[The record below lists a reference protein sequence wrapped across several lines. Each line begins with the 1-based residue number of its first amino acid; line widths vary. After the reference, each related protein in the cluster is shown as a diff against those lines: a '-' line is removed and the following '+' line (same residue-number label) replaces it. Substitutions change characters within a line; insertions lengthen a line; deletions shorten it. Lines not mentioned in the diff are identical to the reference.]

1 MDNKRTII
9 VVAVIA
15 VVVIAAVA
23 MMMLNG
29 GSDNSDSGKAGGR
42 VGDTITESSF
52 PNVDSR
58 LWVYGNVN
66 EDDYINDE
74 DISYLEGIISGKN
87 KATQLADVNA
97 DGTVDAKDV
106 DYLRSILKAMDD
118 SSMELDV
125 YYIDNYFK
133 IAKVSWPVHTI
144 GTSYCS
150 GVYTCE
156 VTGLT
161 DKVKMVDTTI
171 RDYWSRLNSSFA
183 SADHFGSTEAPNYE
197 SIIKS
202 GIDVYVPGYCVA
214 GTDELSISSLSP
226 VGIDV
231 MFMNTA
237 DNSGVDYPN
246 EYIDRSILMFG
257 YLLQG
262 DMEQTYEYLI
272 WHDTTLNAMKKA
284 AESIKDEDKMPFMM
298 SRSSPSYITTGTY
311 SITGYNNT
319 NNIHAEWVGI
329 DAVGQH
335 SKVLTKNYNTLDAGQ
350 ILTVIR
356 DNANNGVL
364 YFMDNEHDGLRGQRD
379 LDQTVKAW
387 AEVLE
392 SSPVSIHYLGMARE
406 GGNSPM
412 YVIEMAFYQNV
423 LYPDLEYPD
432 GVKIDY
438 MELMNYYLGH
448 FVDEKENYDKYF
460 DMDNFFKDYGTWD
473 GDKFVNA

>member
-1 MDNKRTII
+1 MDNKKTII
-9 VVAVIA
+9 IVAAIAIVVVA
-15 VVVIAAVA
+15 AAA
-23 MMMLNG
+23 MMVMG
-29 GSDNSDSGKAGGR
+29 GDSDKSHSGETGDR
-42 VGDTITESSF
+42 VGETISESGF
-52 PNVDSR
+52 PNTDSR
-58 LWVYGNVN
+58 LWVYGNAN
-66 EDDYINDE
+66 EDDYLDNADV
-74 DISYLEGIISGKN
+74 SYLEGINSGKN
-87 KATQLADVNA
+87 KATQLADANA
-97 DGTVDAKDV
+97 DGTIDADDV
-106 DYLRSILKAMDD
+106 EYLRSILKAAEDD
-118 SSMELDV
+118 DEELDV

-144 GTSYCS
+144 GTTYCS

-156 VTGLT
+156 VTGLM

-171 RDYWSRLNSSFA
+171 RDYWSKLNSNLT
-183 SADHFGSTEAPNYE
+183 SAVHFGSTEEPNYE
-197 SIIKS
+197 TIIKT

-214 GTDELSISSLSP
+214 GTDERSPNNLSP

-246 EYIDRSILMFG
+246 EYIDRSIVMFG

-262 DMEQTYEYLI
+262 DMEQTYKYLE
-272 WHDTTLNAMKKA
+272 WHDKSLEAMMKA
-284 AESIKDEDKMPFMM
+284 AESIEDEDRMPFMM
-298 SRSSPSYITTGTY
+298 SRSSPAYITTGTY
-311 SITGYNNT
+311 SITGLNNT

-335 SKVLTKNYNTLDAGQ
+335 SPVLTKNYNNIDAGQ

-356 DNANNGVL
+356 DNANKGVL

-379 LDQTVKAW
+379 LDETVKAW
-387 AEVLE
+387 AETLE
-392 SSPVSIHYLGMARE
+392 TSTVEIHYLGMARE

-423 LYPDLEYPD
+423 MYPDLKYPD
-432 GVKIDY
+432 GIEIDY
-438 MELMNYYLGH
+438 NNMMEYFINN
-448 FVDEKENYDKYF
+448 FTDEKENYNRHF

-473 GDKFVNA
+473 GDKFVSA